1 MKTWQKKLTL
11 DPYPDDTR
19 VSVIV
24 DGARIGSVH
33 RVDGARLGIV
43 PPNSPR
49 FLGRLASGQIVAN
62 CASVE
67 AAAQAV
73 TDFTPS
79 QEPTA

>member
-11 DPYPDDTR
+11 EPYPADAR
-19 VSVIV
+19 VSVLV
-24 DGARIGSVH
+24 AGARIGSVH
-33 RVDGARLGIV
+33 RVDGARRGIV
-43 PPNSPR
+43 PPSGPR
-49 FLGRLASGQIVAN
+49 FLGRLASGQIVCN

-73 TDFTPS
+73 TNYTPS

>member
-24 DGARIGSVH
+24 DGARLGSVH
-33 RVDGARLGIV
+33 RCG
-43 PPNSPR
+43 PR
-49 FLGRLASGQIVAN
+49 FMGRLASGQIIAN
-62 CASVE
+62 CHSVE

-73 TDFTPS
+73 TDVTLS
-79 QEPTA
+79 QERER

>member
-11 DPYPDDTR
+11 EPYPDDAR

-33 RVDGARLGIV
+33 RVDGARIGSV
-43 PPNSPR
+43 HRCGPR
-49 FLGRLASGQIVAN
+49 FMGRLASGQIVAN
-62 CASVE
+62 CHSVE

>member
-11 DPYPDDTR
+11 EPYPDDTR
-19 VSVIV
+19 LSVIV

-33 RVDGARLGIV
+33 RCG
-43 PPNSPR
+43 PR
-49 FLGRLASGQIVAN
+49 FMARLASGQIIAN
-62 CASVE
+62 CHSVE